1 MKPAFELEEVGFIR
15 ASHITPYGKVTSNWS
30 QTAAGY
36 SWEISVPANSTAT
49 IWLPN
54 ADTSALT
61 ENGKPLKQS
70 EGLQILRQEDR
81 YTVCKIGSGKYN
93 FQIKKNISYGKGRKG
108 LLEDD
113 FICRKPSFPE
123 SHAATIVEGRRGIVA
138 AWFGEPKR
146 RIPIVAFGLAARQ
159 KQAGQ
164 NHKWLRTVYWTKPN
178 TPAGIPY

>member
-30 QTAAGY
+30 QTATGY

-70 EGLQILRQEDR
+70 EGLQILRQEDG

-93 FQIKKNISYGKGRKG
+93 FHIKKNISYGKGRKG

-113 FICRKPSFPE
+113 FI
-123 SHAATIVEGRRGIVA
+123 
-138 AWFGEPKR
+138 W
-146 RIPIVAFGLAARQ
+146 
-159 KQAGQ
+159 
-164 NHKWLRTVYWTKPN
+164 RTT
-178 TPAGIPY
+178 ALL